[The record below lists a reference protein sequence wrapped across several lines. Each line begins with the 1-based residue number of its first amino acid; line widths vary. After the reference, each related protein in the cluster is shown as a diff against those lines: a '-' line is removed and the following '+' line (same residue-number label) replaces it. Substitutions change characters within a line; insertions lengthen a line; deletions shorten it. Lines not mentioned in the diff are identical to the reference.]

1 MGGFI
6 LRIVFAVLLF
16 ILPLSGCTNSSGNS
30 EKLLPIYSTFKNSA
44 VYTSPGDFD
53 GDGKMENLFITKP
66 DDNYYINI
74 LDKDNIVYKK
84 LNYSVD
90 DFKLTIQDIN
100 NDNKEDIILS
110 IIQNNCE
117 NCYVYTVNEEIIA
130 ILSPETIKAK
140 IDMRSIEDYIASEC
154 GSFNIPSKDIASPVL
169 KLYYTEMDYK
179 GDEPVFVSEGS
190 IYNKGI
196 ITFNIQTTV
205 NIDSKGNIV
214 ISDVNMLPTK
224 RQP

>member
-16 ILPLSGCTNSSGNS
+16 ILSLSGCRNSSGNS
-30 EKLLPIYSTFKNSA
+30 EEFLPIYSTFKNSA
-44 VYTSPGDFD
+44 LYTSPGDFD

-66 DDNYYINI
+66 DENYYINI

-90 DFKLTIQDIN
+90 DLKLTIQDIN
-100 NDNKEDIILS
+100 NDTKEDIILN

-117 NCYVYTVNEEIIA
+117 NCYVYTVSGEIIT
-130 ILSPETIKAK
+130 ILSPEIIKSK
-140 IDMRSIEDYIASEC
+140 IDMSSIEDYIASEC
-154 GSFNIPSKDIASPVL
+154 GNFNIPSKDISSPVL

-190 IYNKGI
+190 IYNKSI
-196 ITFNIQTTV
+196 NTLNIQTTV
-205 NIDSKGNIV
+205 SINRKGNII
-214 ISDVNMLPTK
+214 ISDVNILPTK